1 MCLMGFDVKKELIN
15 YHNNPDNEA
24 VYSYFVKDDMW
35 KILNIQR
42 YEPSHSA
49 FLAWFFNQNSGLFSQ
64 VKALIYLLIV
74 KGNTNLLINGWN
86 KTNDMKSFVDAVLV
100 GAFSIKSVSVVP
112 EQQVDKLSK
121 IRFSDKIDIYIR
133 CDISIDLGSGEED
146 KSLEIFI
153 ENKIDSSENFY
164 GKNVNNSNLSEAE
177 KNYSGY
183 SQTERYYYA
192 FSKDNNNRKTKDI
205 DYQLFAYLTP
215 HGDKCVSN
223 NYILITYQ
231 DLVDNIF
238 DNYLNRDDVDQ
249 NIKELVRAYLHNLGN
264 PFNKKGIIAMS
275 EEERNLLSKFFERNR
290 SLFMATLEAKRLELD
305 NSNDVDEKEEAKEFE
320 QMQNTLRNIAGHR
333 RLYTINGNGTYKMY
347 QVIEEFIKWKI
358 KKGSSFTEIKNELDR
373 NVHPQLI
380 GEEENDVKKGSHGT
394 KPHSFEHEGK
404 TYYVTKELGDK
415 SASDLFYKFREY
427 VNKNYEDFQIVEI
440 TK

>member
-1 MCLMGFDVKKELIN
+1 MGFDVKKELIN

-74 KGNTNLLINGWN
+74 KENTNLLKNGWN

-133 CDISIDLGSGEED
+133 CDISIDLGSGEEG

-153 ENKIDSSENFY
+153 ENKIDSSENLY
-164 GKNVNNSNLSEAE
+164 GKKVTKSNPSKEE
-177 KNYSGY
+177 QNYLRH

-192 FSKDNNNRKTKDI
+192 FSKEGGNRQSNSV

-215 HGDKCVSN
+215 HGGGCKSN

-238 DNYLNRDDVDQ
+238 DNYLKRDDVDQ

-290 SLFMATLEAKRLELD
+290 SLFMATLKAKKLELEK
-305 NSNDVDEKEEAKEFE
+305 SNDVDEKAEAKEFE
-320 QMQNTLRNIAGHR
+320 QIQNTLENIAGR
-333 RLYTINGNGTYKMY
+333 RRYYSINGNGSYKMY
-347 QVIEEFIKWKI
+347 QVIEEFIKWRVDKGKLFKDI
-358 KKGSSFTEIKNELDR
+358 KAELDKVIR
-373 NVHPQLI
+373 QLI
-380 GEEENDVKKGSHGT
+380 GEKEDDVKKGGHGT
-394 KPHSFEHEGK
+394 KPHSFEYGGK

-415 SASDLFYKFREY
+415 NQSDLFYKFREY
-427 VNKNYEDFQIVEI
+427 VNKQYKDFQIVEI

>member
-1 MCLMGFDVKKELIN
+1 MGFDVKKELIN

-74 KGNTNLLINGWN
+74 KENTNLLKNGWN
-86 KTNDMKSFVDAVLV
+86 KTNDMKSFVEAVLV

-133 CDISIDLGSGEED
+133 CDISIDLGSGEEG

-164 GKNVNNSNLSEAE
+164 GKNLNNSNLSVEE
-177 KNYSGY
+177 QNYLGY

-192 FSKDNNNRKTKDI
+192 FSKEGGNRRSNSV

-215 HGDKCVSN
+215 HGDKCKSN

-238 DNYLNRDDVDQ
+238 DNYLKRDDVDQ

-290 SLFMATLEAKRLELD
+290 SLFMATLEAKILELKK
-305 NSNDVDEKEEAKEFE
+305 STDVDEQAEALELE
-320 QMQNTLRNIAGHR
+320 QMQESFEKAVGYR
-333 RLYTINGNGTYKMY
+333 RYYSINGNGSYKMY
-347 QVIEEFIKWKI
+347 QVIEEFVKWKI
-358 KKGSSFTEIKNELDR
+358 KKGNLFTDIKAELDKV
-373 NVHPQLI
+373 NSQLI
-380 GEEENDVKKGSHGT
+380 GEKENDVKLGSHGT
-394 KPHSFEHEGK
+394 KPHSFEYGGK

-415 SASDLFYKFREY
+415 NLSDLFYKLREY
-427 VNKNYEDFQIVEI
+427 VNENYKDFQIVEI

>member
-74 KGNTNLLINGWN
+74 KENTNLLKNGWN
-86 KTNDMKSFVDAVLV
+86 KTSDMKSFVDAVLV

-133 CDISIDLGSGEED
+133 CDISIDLGSGEEG

-164 GKNVNNSNLSEAE
+164 GKNLNNSNLSVEE
-177 KNYSGY
+177 QNYLGY

-192 FSKDNNNRKTKDI
+192 FSKEGGNRRSNSV

-215 HGDKCVSN
+215 HGDKCKSN

-238 DNYLNRDDVDQ
+238 DNYLKRDDVDQ
-249 NIKELVRAYLHNLGN
+249 NNKELVRAYLHNLGN

-290 SLFMATLEAKRLELD
+290 SLFMATLKAKKLELEK
-305 NSNDVDEKEEAKEFE
+305 SNDVDEKAEAKEFE
-320 QMQNTLRNIAGHR
+320 QIQNTLENIAGR
-333 RLYTINGNGTYKMY
+333 RRYYSIKGNGHYKMY
-347 QVIEEFIKWKI
+347 QVIEEFVKWKI
-358 KKGSSFTEIKNELDR
+358 KKGNLFTDIKAELDKV
-373 NVHPQLI
+373 NGQLI
-380 GEEENDVKKGSHGT
+380 GEKENDVKLGSHGT
-394 KPHSFEHEGK
+394 KPHSFEYGGK

-415 SASDLFYKFREY
+415 NQSDLFYKFREY
-427 VNKNYEDFQIVEI
+427 VNENYKDFQIVEI

>member
-74 KGNTNLLINGWN
+74 KGNTNLLKNGWN

-121 IRFSDKIDIYIR
+121 IRFSDKIDIYIH
-133 CDISIDLGSGEED
+133 CDISIDLGCGKEG

-153 ENKIDSSENFY
+153 ENKIDSSENLY
-164 GKNVNNSNLSEAE
+164 GKNVTNSNLSKKEQ
-177 KNYSGY
+177 NYLGY

-192 FSKDNNNRKTKDI
+192 FSKEGGNRQSNSV

-215 HGDKCVSN
+215 HGDKCKSN

-238 DNYLNRDDVDQ
+238 DNYLRRDDVDQ

-347 QVIEEFIKWKI
+347 QVIEEFIKWRLKNKESFKDI
-358 KKGSSFTEIKNELDR
+358 KDNLDS
-373 NVHPQLI
+373 NVNVRLLA
-380 GEEENDVKKGSHGT
+380 ENARDVKKGSHGT
-394 KPHSFEHEGK
+394 KPHSFEYGGK
-404 TYYVTKELGDK
+404 KYYVTKELGDK
-415 SASDLFYKFREY
+415 NQSDLFYKFREY
-427 VNKNYEDFQIVEI
+427 VNKDYDDFQIAEI

>member
-49 FLAWFFNQNSGLFSQ
+49 FLAWFFNQNSGLCSQ
-64 VKALIYLLIV
+64 VKALIYLLII
-74 KGNTNLLINGWN
+74 KGDTNLLKNGWN
-86 KTNDMKSFVDAVLV
+86 KTADMESFVDAVLA

-133 CDISIDLGSGEED
+133 CDISIDLGSGEEG

-153 ENKIDSSENFY
+153 ENKIDSSENLY
-164 GKNVNNSNLSEAE
+164 GKKVTKSNPSKEE
-177 KNYSGY
+177 QNYLRH

-192 FSKDNNNRKTKDI
+192 FSKEGGNRQSNSV

-215 HGDKCVSN
+215 HGGGCKSN

-238 DNYLNRDDVDQ
+238 DNYLKRNDVDQ
-249 NIKELVRAYLHNLGN
+249 NNKELVRAYLHNLGN
-264 PFNKKGIIAMS
+264 PFNKKGIIAME

-290 SLFMATLEAKRLELD
+290 SLFMATLEAKILELKK
-305 NSNDVDEKEEAKEFE
+305 STDVDEQAEALEFE
-320 QMQNTLRNIAGHR
+320 QMQESFEKAVGYR
-333 RLYTINGNGTYKMY
+333 RYYSINGNGSYKMY
-347 QVIEEFIKWKI
+347 QVIEEFVKWKI
-358 KKGSSFTEIKNELDR
+358 KKGNLFTDIKAELDKV
-373 NVHPQLI
+373 NSQLI
-380 GEEENDVKKGSHGT
+380 GEKEDDVKKGGHGT
-394 KPHSFEHEGK
+394 KPHSFEYGGK

-415 SASDLFYKFREY
+415 NQSDLFYKFRKY
-427 VNKNYEDFQIVEI
+427 VNKQYKDFQIVEI